1 MKIKVNSQQ
10 TNVVTVNTQSN
21 NEVIA
26 VGIQGPAGIQ
36 GVAGAAITTLDRIVD
51 IDATTKTDGSVLVYK
66 ANTQKWTSTT
76 TLDAQNMEGGEF

>member
-10 TNVVTVNTQSN
+10 TNTVAVNTQSN

-26 VGIQGPAGIQ
+26 IGIQGPAGIP
-36 GVAGAAITTLDRIVD
+36 GSSITILGNITD
-51 IDATTKTDGSVLVYK
+51 IDATTKTEGSLLVYK

>member
-10 TNVVTVNTQSN
+10 TNVVAVNKQSN

-26 VGIQGPAGIQ
+26 VGIQGPAGS
-36 GVAGAAITTLDRIVD
+36 AITTLGNISD
-51 IDATTKTDGSVLVYK
+51 IDASTKTEGSLLVYK
-66 ANTQKWTSTT
+66 VNTQKWTSTT